1 MGGFK
6 NKKMFKKISPKTKI
20 LLLGIFILAVAAG
33 ITVSCFTARSSV
45 DQLAELNF
53 KYGLVAAQPLDHLAD
68 AQEVSLFKPA
78 FLQADLVGSVKPQQ
92 DLIVSL
98 KADNSDDL
106 LQHILLLKLRT
117 GEDIKQ
123 VAEAYQN
130 SPIVQTAEPNF
141 DLKID
146 PAAEPTAEVS
156 TELEAPASVPAETA
170 VQEPQPVLVA
180 VVDSGV
186 DITHPDLVG
195 RTEPGWNFLNQSSD
209 VTDSDGHGT
218 HTAGIIL
225 RNSLA
230 AKILPLKISDGATGK
245 MSELVAAI
253 KFAADHDVQV
263 INLSLGLPHESA
275 ILHEAIDYA
284 RAKNVLIVAAAGNY
298 NTGAEFFPAAWPEVF
313 GVAALGKNGSKL
325 FLSNFGEWV
334 DCSVMAQDVYAPAP
348 GGKYA
353 YRTGTSEAAPVVSA
367 KIADLLSTATGPMS
381 FVDVNNFLLQNSEP
395 IVSRYSL
402 GRRILAVG
410 EQAPVES
417 LSR

>member
-1 MGGFK
+1 
-6 NKKMFKKISPKTKI
+6 
-20 LLLGIFILAVAAG
+20 
-33 ITVSCFTARSSV
+33 
-45 DQLAELNF
+45 LAEVQDIN
-53 KYGLVAAQPLDHLAD
+53 
-68 AQEVSLFKPA
+68 LFKPV
-78 FLQADLVGSVKPQQ
+78 FLRADLVGSVKPQQ
-92 DLIVSL
+92 DLLVSL
-98 KADNSDDL
+98 KADNSGDL
-106 LQHILLLKLRT
+106 SQHILLLKLRT
-117 GEDIKQ
+117 GEDIEQ

-146 PAAEPTAEVS
+146 PAAEPATEAS
-156 TELEAPASVPAETA
+156 TELEAPASIPAETTI
-170 VQEPQPVLVA
+170 QESQPVLVA
-180 VVDSGV
+180 VLDSGV

-195 RTEPGWNFLNQSSD
+195 RTEPGWNFVNQNND
-209 VTDSDGHGT
+209 VADSDGHGT

-225 RNSLA
+225 RNSA
-230 AKILPLKISDGATGK
+230 AARILPLKISDGATGK

-253 KFAADHDVQV
+253 KFAADNSVQV
-263 INLSLGLPHESA
+263 INLSLGLPQESE

-298 NTGAEFFPAAWPEVF
+298 NTGTKFFPAAWPEVF

-367 KIADLLSTATGPMS
+367 KIADLLSTATEPLDFS
-381 FVDVNNFLLQNSEP
+381 EVNDFLLQNSEP
-395 IVSRYSL
+395 ITSKYAL
-402 GRRILAVG
+402 GRRILAAG
-410 EQAPVES
+410 EQATIES

>member
-1 MGGFK
+1 
-6 NKKMFKKISPKTKI
+6 MFKTISSKIKI
-20 LLLGIFILAVAAG
+20 LLIGIFILAVAAG
-33 ITVSCFTARSSV
+33 ITVSCFTAWSSI
-45 DQLAELNF
+45 DQLAQLNF

-68 AQEVSLFKPA
+68 AQDVNLFKPA

-98 KADNSDDL
+98 KADNSGNL

-146 PAAEPTAEVS
+146 PTLESTAESETQVETPVATS
-156 TELEAPASVPAETA
+156 AELV
-170 VQEPQPVLVA
+170 VQELQPVLVA
-180 VVDSGV
+180 VLDSGV
-186 DITHPDLVG
+186 DVTHPDLVG
-195 RTEPGWNFLNQSSD
+195 RTELGWNFLNQSND
-209 VTDSDGHGT
+209 VTDRDGHGT

-225 RNSLA
+225 RNSTA
-230 AKILPLKISDGATGK
+230 ARILPLKISDGATGK

-253 KFAADHDVQV
+253 KFAADNGVQV
-263 INLSLGLPHESA
+263 INLSLGLPHESE

-367 KIADLLSTATGPMS
+367 KIADLLSATTEPLS
-381 FVDVNNFLLQNSEP
+381 FEEVNNFLRENSEP
-395 IVSRYSL
+395 IASKYSL

-410 EQAPVES
+410 E
-417 LSR
+417 